1 MRERMQQQ
9 CQSGMQEMMSDQGAM
24 PGMNTQPG
32 AMSGMMDG

>member
-1 MRERMQQQ
+1 
-9 CQSGMQEMMSDQGAM
+9 MQEMMSDQGAM